1 MMARSRARRAGG
13 RELMLELD
21 PGVVA
26 AGGAASGELSGPAG
40 PATVTLQR
48 VEQSPSGRF
57 AFAVS
62 SCRVD
67 VGDAPARFEIEV
79 PGSLPPAVVGRRCR
93 LDYVISA
100 HARASRW
107 RHRRAVAPVSLTT
120 RDRPVHEDP
129 GRLDR
134 VIPSNT
140 ARRFHLEL
148 VEALLERGGHVS
160 GRVHW
165 ESDAPP
171 GGFSV
176 TVACEE
182 AWCTN
187 FRFRS
192 RRSPL
197 LWETEQ
203 LWEETCTATAD
214 TDRRWS
220 PFRVEI
226 PATAPQAVEGRV
238 IAWRYTVEAVSAARR
253 AFAGRAVL
261 TPLRFEV

>member
-1 MMARSRARRAGG
+1 VALDAG
-13 RELMLELD
+13 
-21 PGVVA
+21 VA
-26 AGGAASGELSGPAG
+26 SAGGAIMGELWGPAG
-40 PATVTLQR
+40 AVTVSLLR

-57 AFAVS
+57 AFTIG

-67 VGDAPARFEIEV
+67 LGSGSARFEVEV
-79 PGSLPPAVVGRRCR
+79 PGALPPAVVGRRCR

-100 HARASRW
+100 HCRPSRW
-107 RHRRAVAPVSLTT
+107 TRRRVVLPVSLTAGE
-120 RDRPVHEDP
+120 RPVHEDA

-134 VIPSNT
+134 VIPSQA
-140 ARRFHLEL
+140 ARRFRLEL
-148 VEALLERGGHVS
+148 AEALLDGGGHIS

-165 ESDAPP
+165 ESEAPE

-187 FRFRS
+187 YRFRS

-203 LWEETCTATAD
+203 LWAETCTTPAD
-214 TDRRWS
+214 ADRRWS

-238 IAWRYTVEAVSAARR
+238 IAWRYTVEAVAAMHR
-253 AFAGRAVL
+253 AFADWAVV
-261 TPLRFEV
+261 TPLHFEV

>member
-1 MMARSRARRAGG
+1 MAQSRARRAGG
-13 RELMLELD
+13 RELTLGLD
-21 PGVVA
+21 AGVVP
-26 AGGAASGELSGPAG
+26 AGGAISGELSGPAG
-40 PATVTLQR
+40 AATVTLQR

-67 VGDAPARFEIEV
+67 LGDAPARFEIEV
-79 PGSLPPAVVGRRCR
+79 PGSLPPAVLGRRCR
-93 LDYVISA
+93 MDYVISA
-100 HARASRW
+100 HARPSRW
-107 RHRRAVAPVSLTT
+107 THRRALSPVSLAT

-140 ARRFHLEL
+140 ARRFHLEPAD
-148 VEALLERGGHVS
+148 ALLERGGHVS

-214 TDRRWS
+214 ADRRWS

-226 PATAPQAVEGRV
+226 PATAPQAVEGKV
-238 IAWRYTVEAVSAARR
+238 IAWRYTVETVSAVHR
-253 AFAGRAVL
+253 AFAGRAVV